1 MTNTAETNNR
11 LNKAEA
17 VATVLREVDVQ
28 AADLVNLPEAAW
40 RLASMEAA
48 RRLGKDWQTCSG
60 DTRGV
65 VAWLMR
71 RHEEQVEETPD
82 PFAGFPKF

>member
-1 MTNTAETNNR
+1 MANDETTNR

-17 VATVLREVDVQ
+17 IAQVLREVDVLST
-28 AADLVNLPEAAW
+28 DLVNLPESAW
-40 RLASMEAA
+40 RMASMEAA
-48 RRLGKDWQTCSG
+48 RRAGRSWKTCSG

-82 PFAGFPKF
+82 PFAGFPQL